1 MEKGWTKIFITQDEK
16 ISMLLSS
23 ILNEQGINAVSIN
36 KKDLGKILISEKY
49 PFGLIKFKDENFDFN
64 KKLNCGSALIK
75 ILRPEWLK

>member
-36 KKDLGKILISEKY
+36 KKDSSY
-49 PFGLIKFKDENFDFN
+49 QMFGNIEIYVKDDNV
-64 KKLNCGSALIK
+64 KKQK
-75 ILRPEWLK
+75 K

>member
-36 KKDLGKILISEKY
+36 KKDSSYQMFGSIEIYVKDDNVKKAKKIINIY
-49 PFGLIKFKDENFDFN
+49 YQENSPN
-64 KKLNCGSALIK
+64 
-75 ILRPEWLK
+75 

>member
-36 KKDLGKILISEKY
+36 KKDSSYQMFGNIELYVKDDNVKKAKKIINIYYQENY
-49 PFGLIKFKDENFDFN
+49 PN
-64 KKLNCGSALIK
+64 
-75 ILRPEWLK
+75 

>member
-36 KKDLGKILISEKY
+36 KKDSSY
-49 PFGLIKFKDENFDFN
+49 QMFGNIEIYVKDDNVKKAKKVINLYCQENSPN
-64 KKLNCGSALIK
+64 
-75 ILRPEWLK
+75 